1 MASLTNL
8 LKLIKPDKSENY
20 SVDVW
25 NANSDTIDEAV
36 GKRVVK
42 NDDIVPKT
50 ATKIT
55 YDAKGLVTG
64 GAELDPDDIPNLDIS
79 KITGRAPVIYVD
91 GVPIYGSRFVDID
104 DSGNMVLKADGSGD
118 WLISVTEDGKVLV
131 TRAVTPIADD
141 LVTSDAETALSAKM
155 GKYLKQLVDTI
166 TTAFNTF
173 TARTDNPHNVTKAQ
187 VGLGSVDNTA
197 DLDKPVSTAVE
208 ARLTALD
215 GTLSTHSGKT
225 DNPHKV
231 TKAQVGLGNADNTA
245 DVDKNVATAKKLATA
260 RKING
265 VAFDGSKDITVADS
279 TKIPTTQKGT
289 VNGVAELDANGKVP
303 SSQLPSYVDD
313 VIEGHFYNNK
323 FYKEASHTT
332 EIVGEAGKIYTD
344 IGNNLTYRWSGTK
357 FTEISQSI
365 ALGETSSTAYAGDKG
380 KKNAEDIA
388 SLKERMTSAENNKAN
403 IEYVDTELEKKVDK
417 ETYNAEISAKADLV
431 DGIISDEQLPYYN
444 KTQNIYI
451 DGFLLY
457 PTTFVDVDESGQA
470 ILRADGSGEYLLYVP
485 IDGIPRIKYM
495 GNVVTDDVTGKSY
508 SFAVS
513 DGVAVVKQII

>member
-141 LVTSDAETALSAKM
+141 LVTNDAETALSAKM

-245 DVDKNVATAKKLATA
+245 DADKNVATAKKLATA

-279 TKIPTTQKGT
+279 TKIPTTQKGAA
-289 VNGVAELDANGKVP
+289 NGVAELDANGKVP
-303 SSQLPSYVDD
+303 SSQLPYYSSSPTIFIDD
-313 VIEGHFYNNK
+313 KPIYPITFADVK
-323 FYKEASHTT
+323 D
-332 EIVGEAGKIYTD
+332 GK
-344 IGNNLTYRWSGTK
+344 
-357 FTEISQSI
+357 
-365 ALGETSSTAYAGDKG
+365 A
-380 KKNAEDIA
+380 
-388 SLKERMTSAENNKAN
+388 
-403 IEYVDTELEKKVDK
+403 V
-417 ETYNAEISAKADLV
+417 
-431 DGIISDEQLPYYN
+431 ISD
-444 KTQNIYI
+444 
-451 DGFLLY
+451 DGN
-457 PTTFVDVDESGQA
+457 
-470 ILRADGSGEYLLYVP
+470 GEYLVACTP
-485 IDGIPRIKYM
+485 DGTVYLRNM
-495 GNVVTDDVTGKSY
+495 TNNVTDPVTG
-508 SFAVS
+508 
-513 DGVAVVKQII
+513 VVYRLDIVNNQPQLTKI

>member
-25 NANSDTIDEAV
+25 NANSDTIDEAI

-141 LVTSDAETALSAKM
+141 LVTNDAETALSAKM

-245 DVDKNVATAKKLATA
+245 DADKNVATAKKLATT

-279 TKIPTTQKGT
+279 TKIPTTQKGAA
-289 VNGVAELDANGKVP
+289 NGVAELDANSKVP
-303 SSQLPSYVDD
+303 SSQLPYYNSSPTIFIDD
-313 VIEGHFYNNK
+313 KPIYHITFADVK
-323 FYKEASHTT
+323 D
-332 EIVGEAGKIYTD
+332 GK
-344 IGNNLTYRWSGTK
+344 
-357 FTEISQSI
+357 
-365 ALGETSSTAYAGDKG
+365 A
-380 KKNAEDIA
+380 
-388 SLKERMTSAENNKAN
+388 
-403 IEYVDTELEKKVDK
+403 V
-417 ETYNAEISAKADLV
+417 
-431 DGIISDEQLPYYN
+431 ISD
-444 KTQNIYI
+444 
-451 DGFLLY
+451 DGN
-457 PTTFVDVDESGQA
+457 
-470 ILRADGSGEYLLYVP
+470 GEYLVACTP
-485 IDGIPRIKYM
+485 DGTVYLRNM
-495 GNVVTDDVTGKSY
+495 TNNVTDPVTG
-508 SFAVS
+508 
-513 DGVAVVKQII
+513 VVYRLDIVNNQPQLTKI

>member
-104 DSGNMVLKADGSGD
+104 DSGNMVLKTDGSGD

-141 LVTSDAETALSAKM
+141 LVTNDAETALSAKM

-187 VGLGSVDNTA
+187 VGLS
-197 DLDKPVSTAVE
+197 
-208 ARLTALD
+208 
-215 GTLSTHSGKT
+215 
-225 DNPHKV
+225 
-231 TKAQVGLGNADNTA
+231 NADNTA
-245 DVDKNVATAKKLATA
+245 DVDKNVATAKKLTTA

-279 TKIPTTQKGT
+279 TKIPITQKGT
-289 VNGVAELDANGKVP
+289 ANGVAELDANSKVP
-303 SSQLPSYVDD
+303 SSQLPYYNSSPTIFIDD
-313 VIEGHFYNNK
+313 KPIYPITFADVK
-323 FYKEASHTT
+323 D
-332 EIVGEAGKIYTD
+332 GK
-344 IGNNLTYRWSGTK
+344 
-357 FTEISQSI
+357 
-365 ALGETSSTAYAGDKG
+365 A
-380 KKNAEDIA
+380 
-388 SLKERMTSAENNKAN
+388 
-403 IEYVDTELEKKVDK
+403 V
-417 ETYNAEISAKADLV
+417 
-431 DGIISDEQLPYYN
+431 ISDVGN
-444 KTQNIYI
+444 
-451 DGFLLY
+451 
-457 PTTFVDVDESGQA
+457 
-470 ILRADGSGEYLLYVP
+470 GEYLVACTP
-485 IDGIPRIKYM
+485 DGTVYLRNM
-495 GNVVTDDVTGKSY
+495 TNNVTDPVTG
-508 SFAVS
+508 
-513 DGVAVVKQII
+513 VVYRLDIVNNQPQLTKI

>member
-20 SVDVW
+20 SVDIW

-141 LVTSDAETALSAKM
+141 LVTNDAETALSAKM

-245 DVDKNVATAKKLATA
+245 DADKNVATAKKLATT

-279 TKIPTTQKGT
+279 TKIPTTQKGAA
-289 VNGVAELDANGKVP
+289 NGVAELDANSKVP
-303 SSQLPSYVDD
+303 SSQLPYYNSSPTIFIDD
-313 VIEGHFYNNK
+313 KPIYHITFADVK
-323 FYKEASHTT
+323 D
-332 EIVGEAGKIYTD
+332 GK
-344 IGNNLTYRWSGTK
+344 
-357 FTEISQSI
+357 
-365 ALGETSSTAYAGDKG
+365 A
-380 KKNAEDIA
+380 
-388 SLKERMTSAENNKAN
+388 
-403 IEYVDTELEKKVDK
+403 V
-417 ETYNAEISAKADLV
+417 
-431 DGIISDEQLPYYN
+431 ISD
-444 KTQNIYI
+444 
-451 DGFLLY
+451 DGN
-457 PTTFVDVDESGQA
+457 
-470 ILRADGSGEYLLYVP
+470 GEYLVACTP
-485 IDGIPRIKYM
+485 DGTVYLRNM
-495 GNVVTDDVTGKSY
+495 TNNVTDPVTG
-508 SFAVS
+508 
-513 DGVAVVKQII
+513 VVYRLDIVNNQPQLTKI

>member
-25 NANSDTIDEAV
+25 NANSDAIDDAV
-36 GKRVVK
+36 GKRVIK

-64 GAELDPDDIPNLDIS
+64 GVELDTDDIPNLDIS

-141 LVTSDAETALSAKM
+141 LVTNDTETALSAKM

-187 VGLGSVDNTA
+187 VGLS
-197 DLDKPVSTAVE
+197 
-208 ARLTALD
+208 
-215 GTLSTHSGKT
+215 
-225 DNPHKV
+225 
-231 TKAQVGLGNADNTA
+231 NADNTA

-265 VAFDGSKDITVADS
+265 VAFDGSKDITVVDS

-289 VNGVAELDANGKVP
+289 ANGVAELDANSKVP
-303 SSQLPSYVDD
+303 SSQLPYYNSSPTIFIDD
-313 VIEGHFYNNK
+313 KPIYPITFADVK
-323 FYKEASHTT
+323 D
-332 EIVGEAGKIYTD
+332 GK
-344 IGNNLTYRWSGTK
+344 
-357 FTEISQSI
+357 
-365 ALGETSSTAYAGDKG
+365 A
-380 KKNAEDIA
+380 
-388 SLKERMTSAENNKAN
+388 
-403 IEYVDTELEKKVDK
+403 V
-417 ETYNAEISAKADLV
+417 
-431 DGIISDEQLPYYN
+431 ISD
-444 KTQNIYI
+444 
-451 DGFLLY
+451 DGN
-457 PTTFVDVDESGQA
+457 
-470 ILRADGSGEYLLYVP
+470 GEYLVACTP
-485 IDGIPRIKYM
+485 DGTVYLRNM
-495 GNVVTDDVTGKSY
+495 TNNVTDPVTG
-508 SFAVS
+508 
-513 DGVAVVKQII
+513 VVYRLDIVNNQPQLTKI